1 METLS
6 SATGRSKHYLE
17 LEEKY
22 SAHNYHPLPV
32 VIDRGEGCYVWDVE
46 GKRYFDFLSGY
57 SALNHGHCHPQIVQ
71 VFIEQAR
78 KLTLTSRAFH
88 SNWLGEYAKFI
99 TAFFGYDK
107 VLPMN
112 TGVEAV
118 ETAIKLCRKW
128 AYEVKGVQAQK
139 ATIVACEGNFHGRT
153 STVISFS
160 SDDNARHNFGP
171 YAPGFT
177 LIPYND
183 VNALER
189 ALEDKSVGGFL
200 VEPIQGEAGV
210 IVPDDGYLA
219 KAKKIC
225 EEHNVLFIADEIQ
238 TGLARTGKML
248 ACDHENVR
256 ADILILGKAL
266 GGGMMPVSAVLADDE
281 IMLTIKPGEH
291 GSTYGGNPIAC
302 KTAITALELLK
313 EENMAENAQV
323 MGELLRT
330 ELNGLKS
337 KHISIIRGKGLLNAI
352 VIDHGEKNAA
362 WTLCLELKS
371 NGLLA
376 KPTHGDKIRFAP
388 PLIITKDQLL
398 ECVSIIKKSLS
409 CLE

>member
-139 ATIVACEGNFHGRT
+139 AAIVVCEGNFHGRT

-160 SDDNARHNFGP
+160 SDHNARYNFGP

-183 VNALER
+183 VNALEKS
-189 ALEDKSVGGFL
+189 LEDKNVGGFL
-200 VEPIQGEAGV
+200 VEP
-210 IVPDDGYLA
+210 
-219 KAKKIC
+219 
-225 EEHNVLFIADEIQ
+225 
-238 TGLARTGKML
+238 
-248 ACDHENVR
+248 
-256 ADILILGKAL
+256 
-266 GGGMMPVSAVLADDE
+266 
-281 IMLTIKPGEH
+281 
-291 GSTYGGNPIAC
+291 
-302 KTAITALELLK
+302 
-313 EENMAENAQV
+313 
-323 MGELLRT
+323 
-330 ELNGLKS
+330 
-337 KHISIIRGKGLLNAI
+337 
-352 VIDHGEKNAA
+352 
-362 WTLCLELKS
+362 
-371 NGLLA
+371 
-376 KPTHGDKIRFAP
+376 
-388 PLIITKDQLL
+388 
-398 ECVSIIKKSLS
+398 
-409 CLE
+409 